1 MSYDDRKKLFQTAFA
16 GKDAHGNR
24 SGVYLMDWHQKDK
37 RRIYYAI
44 KGVLGEEESFLPM
57 TFEEYISVYGIEDQD
72 LADPAIREERRK
84 EFENI
89 KLDMSSEGEKY
100 SDEHQG
106 HASVVKN
113 LLTMDINLILC
124 YFQD

>member
-1 MSYDDRKKLFQTAFA
+1 VDTPKSEIYKTAFA

-24 SGVYLMDWHQKDK
+24 LGVYLRDWHQKDR

-44 KGVLGEEESFLPM
+44 KGVLGEEESFLSM

-106 HASVVKN
+106 PASIAKN
-113 LLTMDINLILC
+113 LLTIDINLILC
-124 YFQD
+124 YFR